1 MTVHGSITIPET
13 AWERCGT
20 DRRKLNRLLAV
31 IAFNGVFMHVEAWR
45 VRMRGTVQV
54 PCEDDD
60 DFDAVSR
67 GVGADGAFSTLRVFG
82 GQYVL
87 IASPFCM

>member
-1 MTVHGSITIPET
+1 MTVHGSITIPPS

-31 IAFNGVFMHVEAWR
+31 IEINGVLMHVEAWR

-60 DFDAVSR
+60 DFDAVYR
-67 GVGADGAFSTLRVFG
+67 GVAADGAFSTLSMFG
-82 GQYVL
+82 GQYVI
-87 IASPFCM
+87 IASPFRM